1 MGPEQVLEQIEAWL
15 RDNPPPD
22 AASLSRIREAM
33 DDYAFLA
40 ALRTRLRSENNIE
53 MKDRILRRIVALMRT
68 TGDLAAARRIHS
80 DIYGRAG
87 IGAGASLMV
96 ASVAAAI
103 HAPFISLIVAPGALW
118 MAWTF
123 YAAGLKLNTE
133 AELYRNIS
141 DRLGKILEA
150 IHAK

>member
-96 ASVAAAI
+96 ASV
-103 HAPFISLIVAPGALW
+103 
-118 MAWTF
+118 
-123 YAAGLKLNTE
+123 
-133 AELYRNIS
+133 
-141 DRLGKILEA
+141 
-150 IHAK
+150 